1 MERIRHVRHTSLR
14 IHSVPLL
21 PPRQS
26 EESQGDSGGQPDPG
40 DLWIAIGWLAR
51 DHNRHL
57 TVLTGLPITP
67 SAIVGHQGSNPVLG
81 ICPQQPYLLLARSV
95 CPWIPASLKLYLFT
109 AAAPTGE
116 QSLGISVALSLY
128 PAGESLIIH

>member
-26 EESQGDSGGQPDPG
+26 EESQGDSGRQPDPG
-40 DLWIAIGWLAR
+40 DLWRAIGWLER

-57 TVLTGLPITP
+57 TVLTGLPIIP
-67 SAIVGHQGSNPVLG
+67 SAIVGHQGSDSVLG
-81 ICPQQPYLLLARSV
+81 ICPQQPYLLLALSV
-95 CPWIPASLKLYLFT
+95 LGFL
-109 AAAPTGE
+109 PT
-116 QSLGISVALSLY
+116 
-128 PAGESLIIH
+128 

>member
-1 MERIRHVRHTSLR
+1 MEWIRHVRHTSLR

-40 DLWIAIGWLAR
+40 DLWRAIGWLAR

-57 TVLTGLPITP
+57 TVLTGLPVTP
-67 SAIVGHQGSNPVLG
+67 SAIVGHQGSDSVLG
-81 ICPQQPYLLLARSV
+81 ICPQQPYLLLALSV
-95 CPWIPASLKLYLFT
+95 
-109 AAAPTGE
+109 
-116 QSLGISVALSLY
+116 LGFL
-128 PAGESLIIH
+128 PAGNSTCSLLLPLLGSRALALVRP